1 MHSPRRQDNHGSC
14 STATNAI
21 SRDENATTATAATAA
36 TAAAATGISRLLILC
51 IRITVLVFGHQN
63 RAGCKPIGD
72 IADKIVRMPIVG
84 TQQLCRLAV

>member
-21 SRDENATTATAATAA
+21 SRDENATTATAA